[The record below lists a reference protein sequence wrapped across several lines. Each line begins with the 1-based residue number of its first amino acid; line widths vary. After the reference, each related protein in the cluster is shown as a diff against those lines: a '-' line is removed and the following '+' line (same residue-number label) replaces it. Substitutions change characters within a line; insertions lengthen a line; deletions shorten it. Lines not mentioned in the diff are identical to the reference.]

1 MHEAGS
7 GTPWLDKPDYWRRKV
22 SSDLLLKKY
31 LAPTYPFTHITEWD
45 TLRPQSEETIRL
57 RRERMQLLSR
67 RQCLNSRTHSILEES
82 KLFLSFSELMHHL
95 VISKIVNANGLEE
108 TTSAGVLELIKSTV
122 LELGSQTMKEETEA
136 CGSAMATAFAKCGII
151 LPLKHSSLSRADIF
165 EHSCAFFE
173 NYQLP
178 LQLRRVLAFDHLV
191 SCNHIGSIKRLFEL
205 YAPDTNAI
213 SVSKTL
219 AEGLNVVHLTLSE
232 LDLLEEKDMRE
243 TLRH

>member
-1 MHEAGS
+1 M
-7 GTPWLDKPDYWRRKV
+7 L
-22 SSDLLLKKY
+22 
-31 LAPTYPFTHITEWD
+31 
-45 TLRPQSEETIRL
+45 
-57 RRERMQLLSR
+57 
-67 RQCLNSRTHSILEES
+67 
-82 KLFLSFSELMHHL
+82 
-95 VISKIVNANGLEE
+95 
-108 TTSAGVLELIKSTV
+108 
-122 LELGSQTMKEETEA
+122 
-136 CGSAMATAFAKCGII
+136 
-151 LPLKHSSLSRADIF
+151 

-178 LQLRRVLAFDHLV
+178 LQSRRVLAFDHLV

-232 LDLLEEKDMRE
+232 LDLLEEKDMRK

>member
-1 MHEAGS
+1 
-7 GTPWLDKPDYWRRKV
+7 
-22 SSDLLLKKY
+22 
-31 LAPTYPFTHITEWD
+31 
-45 TLRPQSEETIRL
+45 
-57 RRERMQLLSR
+57 
-67 RQCLNSRTHSILEES
+67 
-82 KLFLSFSELMHHL
+82 
-95 VISKIVNANGLEE
+95 
-108 TTSAGVLELIKSTV
+108 
-122 LELGSQTMKEETEA
+122 MKEETEA
-136 CGSAMATAFAKCGII
+136 FGSAMATAFAKCGII

-232 LDLLEEKDMRE
+232 LDLLEEKDMRK